1 MNFNRR
7 VFMFTLP
14 KQLTITQIEE
24 CKASLLSYI
33 DDNATVSINSD
44 EIEKI
49 DTLGIQLLLATIIY
63 ISAQNKELTWSSNS
77 SVIQNSVKQL
87 GLNEALLNQYI
98 NV

>member
-1 MNFNRR
+1 
-7 VFMFTLP
+7 MFTLP
-14 KQLTITQIEE
+14 KQLTITHIEE

-63 ISAQNKELTWSSNS
+63 ISAQNKESTWSCNS
-77 SVIQNSVKQL
+77 SVIQNTVKQL
-87 GLNEALLNQYI
+87 GLNEAILNQYI

>member
-1 MNFNRR
+1 
-7 VFMFTLP
+7 MFTLP

-33 DDNATVSINSD
+33 DDSATVSINSD

-49 DTLGIQLLLATIIY
+49 DTLGVQLLLATIIY
-63 ISAQNKELTWSSNS
+63 ISAQNKELTWSCKS

>member
-1 MNFNRR
+1 
-7 VFMFTLP
+7 MFTLP

-24 CKASLLSYI
+24 CKATLLSYI

-63 ISAQNKELTWSSNS
+63 ISAQNKELTWSCNS

>member
-1 MNFNRR
+1 
-7 VFMFTLP
+7 MFTLP